1 MTSVLGPREGSRD
14 EVDWLP
20 LTVAADDIDSH
31 LLAGR
36 LEEEGV
42 PVLFAR
48 DVSGYG
54 DYLFGG
60 ANPHAPVHIMVPKDR
75 LEEARRVVESVGH
88 PAVDEEGGWGNLS
101 PSADDGLDVPT
112 LAAGKRFPWRWVI
125 AVILLGLLLLGLFL
139 QSPVV
144 RELTEL

>member
-1 MTSVLGPREGSRD
+1 VTSPGPREGLDD
-14 EVDWLP
+14 EVDWQP

-60 ANPHAPVHIMVPKDR
+60 ANPHAPVHIMVPKD
-75 LEEARRVVESVGH
+75 LLSEARRVVESVGL
-88 PAVDEEGGWGNLS
+88 PE
-101 PSADDGLDVPT
+101 DDPMEVPT
-112 LAAGKRFPWRWVI
+112 LAAGSGFPWRWAI
-125 AVILLGLLLLGLFL
+125 AVVLLGLLLLGLFL
-139 QSPVV
+139 QSPVI

>member
-1 MTSVLGPREGSRD
+1 MTAPGPQEGSRGD
-14 EVDWLP
+14 ADWQP

-75 LEEARRVVESVGH
+75 LEQARRVVERVGH
-88 PAVDEEGGWGNLS
+88 PAADDEGGRRDLS
-101 PSADDGLDVPT
+101 SSLGDGFDVPT
-112 LAAGKRFPWRWVI
+112 LAAGKRYPWRWVI
-125 AVILLGLLLLGLFL
+125 AVLLLGLLLLGLFL
-139 QSPVV
+139 QSPVI